1 MELNINE
8 LNSYLINF
16 EDKEVQIQSLQN
28 ENRELVRSIN
38 QFKED
43 YEALKTKCSN
53 LESIVIK
60 VKQLTQIENPR

>member
-43 YEALKTKCSN
+43 YEALKLN
-53 LESIVIK
+53 AVI
-60 VKQLTQIENPR
+60 